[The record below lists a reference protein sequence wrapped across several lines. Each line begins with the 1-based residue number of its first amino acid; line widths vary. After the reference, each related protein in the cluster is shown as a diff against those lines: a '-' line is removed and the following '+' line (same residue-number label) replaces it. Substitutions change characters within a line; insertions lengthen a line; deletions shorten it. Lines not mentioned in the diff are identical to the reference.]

1 MRGVNAMRLLIVDDD
16 KTTCRGVQ
24 LRIQNMDLWQIQD
37 MHMAFS
43 AEEALSWAKDHPV
56 DILLTDIQMVNMNGL
71 ELIERIK
78 TLQPHVCSLIL
89 TAHPSFPYAQQAI
102 ALGVIGFL
110 LKPCGKDEMRAMLLK
125 AIAQAEASGAAE
137 EQTLAKAP
145 IAWAQDYVREH
156 LNQKIDMVLVANR
169 LDLSYTY
176 FSKLFKQETGQSFS
190 NYIVSE
196 KMKEAG
202 RQVLAG
208 RRTRQIALDLGYQ
221 SPQNF
226 NRTFVRY
233 YQCTPGEYARRAAEK
248 KKNEP

>member
-1 MRGVNAMRLLIVDDD
+1 MRLLIVDDD

-110 LKPCGKDEMRAMLLK
+110 LKPCGKDEMREILQK
-125 AIAQAEASGAAE
+125 AVAQAEAAGATAE
-137 EQTLAKAP
+137 AAPAKAP
-145 IAWAQDYVREH
+145 IAWAQEYVRQH
-156 LNQKIDMVLVANR
+156 LNEKIDMVWVANK
-169 LDLSYTY
+169 LDLSYSY

-190 NYIVSE
+190 NYIIEE

-208 RRTRQIALDLGYQ
+208 RRTGQIALDLGYQ

-226 NRTFVRY
+226 NRTFVRFH
-233 YQCTPGEYARRAAEK
+233 QCTPGEYRK
-248 KKNEP
+248 KAQEER